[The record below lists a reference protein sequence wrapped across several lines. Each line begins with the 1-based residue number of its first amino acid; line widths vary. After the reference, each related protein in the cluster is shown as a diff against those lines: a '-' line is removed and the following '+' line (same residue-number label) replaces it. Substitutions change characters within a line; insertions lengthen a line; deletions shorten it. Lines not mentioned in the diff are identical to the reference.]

1 MAEGYETFV
10 RDLADL
16 HEGREVP
23 LVLRDLRPGRH
34 KYFARNVVG
43 VVTAAGGDTGVGS
56 DAADGAGDWAPLVVR
71 SAAGHRFPGAW
82 RVRIVR
88 VLPTTAPGAP
98 YKDAYAALRAAWEG
112 GADR

>member
-1 MAEGYETFV
+1 MGAQPHTAEGYETFV

-16 HEGREVP
+16 HEGQPVP
-23 LVLRDLRPGRH
+23 LVLRDLRPGRR

-43 VVTAAGGDTGVGS
+43 IVTAAS
-56 DAADGAGDWAPLVVR
+56 DSGTNVEDSAPLVVR

-88 VLPTTAPGAP
+88 ALPATAPGAP
-98 YKDAYAALRAAWEG
+98 YKDAYAALRAAWESE
-112 GADR
+112 AES